1 MIDAVKIPVTENNSE
16 VPDEEKFTLNAD
28 EFKYFVLE
36 LKDMF
41 VEGKEIDGGKAYR
54 NAKYLAEMGRRY
66 KEVKA
71 RKNVVEFTD
80 EEWENIA
87 NEKTL

>member
-54 NAKYLAEMGRRY
+54 NAKYLAMLNKGF
-66 KEVKA
+66 
-71 RKNVVEFTD
+71 KNLKDGNGVTMTFD
-80 EEWENIA
+80 ELERLIDA
-87 NEKTL
+87 KGKI

>member
-1 MIDAVKIPVTENNSE
+1 MIDAVKIPVTEKNS
-16 VPDEEKFTLNAD
+16 VTQDEEKFTLNAD

-54 NAKYLAEMGRRY
+54 NAKYLAEMSRRF
-66 KEVKA
+66 KEVRA
-71 RKNVVEFTD
+71 RKNVVESKD
-80 EEWENIA
+80 EE
-87 NEKTL
+87 

>member
-16 VPDEEKFTLNAD
+16 VQDEEKFTLNAD

-54 NAKYLAEMGRRY
+54 NAKYLAMLNKGF
-66 KEVKA
+66 
-71 RKNVVEFTD
+71 KNLKDGKGVTMTF
-80 EEWENIA
+80 EEWRRFIDAEGNI
-87 NEKTL
+87 